1 MNEFKTLLIFIL
13 ALVTSYTWGA
23 ELTIPVTFVA
33 NQPAIAAEVNSNFS
47 AVEASVDD
55 NNTRLAA
62 LETLVE
68 TLQTQV
74 AAMNAINLDLE
85 TRLAIVESNSVLEL
99 DGYLS
104 YALVNGYAT
113 AEFSAVNIRLNNG
126 RGTTDGFINGLG
138 NLTIGYNEPS
148 NSTVEF
154 CSDPQYVTQAA
165 CEAGAEIW
173 ARNVRRGSHN
183 FIIGLR
189 NSYDNFASVLIGTD
203 QISNANYSNL
213 IGGSDNMNN
222 GINSVIVGG
231 SDHVINGASSVIS
244 GGDTNVVDGN
254 SSSITGGSGNE
265 AIGFGTSIT
274 GGIYNKTYDFYSNI
288 TGGRRNIANGRYA
301 HISGGDSNTASGE
314 ASSISGGNSRTA
326 TGIDDWAAGSLSEDF

>member
-1 MNEFKTLLIFIL
+1 MNKIKILLTFII
-13 ALVTSYTWGA
+13 ALITGISWSA
-23 ELTIPVTFVA
+23 ELTIPNTFIA

-55 NNTRLAA
+55 NNGRIAA
-62 LETLVE
+62 LEAIVS

-74 AAMNAINLDLE
+74 TTMNAINLDLE
-85 TRLAIVESNSVLEL
+85 ARLATVEDNTVLDL

-126 RGTTDGFINGLG
+126 RGTTGGFINGLG

-148 NSTVEF
+148 NSTVLF
-154 CSDPQYVTQAA
+154 CSDPQFTTQSA

-183 FIIGLR
+183 LIIGLR
-189 NSYDNFASVLIGTD
+189 NSYDNYASMLIGTD
-203 QISNANYSNL
+203 LISNANFSNL
-213 IGGSDNMNN
+213 IGGSNNINN
-222 GINSVIVGG
+222 GLNSVIIGG
-231 SDHVINGASSVIS
+231 TDHVINGSSSVVSGGENHLIDGNFSNIS
-244 GGDTNVVDGN
+244 GGFGN
-254 SSSITGGSGNE
+254 TATGY
-265 AIGFGTSIT
+265 GTSIT
-274 GGIYNKTYDFYSNI
+274 GGIYNETLDFYSSI

-301 HISGGDSNTASGE
+301 HISGGDSNSATGE
-314 ASSISGGNSRTA
+314 SSSVSGGNSRSA
-326 TGIDDWAAGSLSEDF
+326 TGLDDWTAGSLSEDF